1 MTDPKCAEC
10 GLLKLCKGPVPDDG
24 DDYSILVV
32 GEAPGAEEDERGV
45 PFVGPSG
52 SLLRDTMKAVGFPM
66 DVVTFTNIVKC
77 RPPGNKVKPKHVKCC
92 YESLPI
98 KDNTKWVMLM
108 GNTALKSVLGESG
121 IKSWSGNIIEHD
133 GIMYLPLLHPAYF
146 LHKGGQ
152 TIGGEEFDKWILDLN
167 TGLDAWVY
175 GIDTESVDDLYE
187 YLYPSSS
194 KAIYDMCKE
203 LLASEIIAFDTEVG
217 RLDAFAE
224 DNLIMALSF
233 ANDKRAWAVAVDH
246 KDVKVSIPDQDL
258 DMICNMLEAH
268 EHVICHNAKFD
279 QMQIRAILD
288 CEFEAAGDTMLAS
301 FLVESRVGIHSLKH
315 QAAQRL
321 NMYGYDSEVQWWID
335 NNPKECDPE
344 KGGTYGNI
352 PLDVLLPY
360 SARDAA
366 VTYVLNQRLLPELT
380 TEQRVMYDQITVPV
394 SNALARMQYNGM
406 AVDHYIAERYRRI
419 YTRYRSRLLQEI
431 RSDQVVQEYV
441 EDRRAGKVEGR
452 SLRPKLKFNPNSS
465 QQKCDVLYDYYG
477 LKPLG
482 KTETGNPSVKR
493 DYLEPYRQEYE
504 LVDGLIMHG
513 MMTKML
519 GTYIEPVSTS
529 SKLSGDGRA
538 R

>member
-1 MTDPKCAEC
+1 
-10 GLLKLCKGPVPDDG
+10 
-24 DDYSILVV
+24 
-32 GEAPGAEEDERGV
+32 
-45 PFVGPSG
+45 
-52 SLLRDTMKAVGFPM
+52 
-66 DVVTFTNIVKC
+66 
-77 RPPGNKVKPKHVKCC
+77 
-92 YESLPI
+92 
-98 KDNTKWVMLM
+98 
-108 GNTALKSVLGESG
+108 
-121 IKSWSGNIIEHD
+121 
-133 GIMYLPLLHPAYF
+133 
-146 LHKGGQ
+146 
-152 TIGGEEFDKWILDLN
+152 
-167 TGLDAWVY
+167 
-175 GIDTESVDDLYE
+175 
-187 YLYPSSS
+187 
-194 KAIYDMCKE
+194 
-203 LLASEIIAFDTEVG
+203 LASEIIAFDTEVG

-335 NNPKECDPE
+335 NHPKECDPE

-380 TEQRVMYDQITVPV
+380 TEQKVMYNQITVPV

-465 QQKCDVLYDYYG
+465 QQKCDVLYDYIG

-538 R
+538 RSSFNQHIVETGRLSNSGFSSNLGFNQQNIPVPEKEPGTILARLPIKNLFTHTYEGGCLMSVDYAGMELRVFASLAKCNAMIDIHKSGVDFHTMIGACLS